1 MTDYQ
6 AGMSLPL
13 DGCSSMPAVVVHSV
27 LVYHALTKL
36 MTKFATHSMSLKS
49 FCLAAA
55 LAVLAGCGESGAPG
69 AGAGSAVPGAAATHA
84 YRPMGLAAG
93 DAQLFAA
100 AAAGDGARIME
111 AVEAGADINA
121 TDALK
126 RSALFIAAFHQQ
138 ATAASLLIEA
148 GCSIDAR
155 DLNGMAPLHGAV
167 VVGAIDVA
175 GILIAKGANINLAD
189 ASGHT
194 PLHLAAATGQVA
206 MAKLLLQNGANPR
219 LRTVGGLTPADLA
232 TNSGHSATAAAIR
245 SRQAAP
251 VRATEPKVGAGATA
265 TEAPVPRGG

>member
-1 MTDYQ
+1 MPI
-6 AGMSLPL
+6 GR
-13 DGCSSMPAVVVHSV
+13 SSRPAVLVHSV
-27 LVYHALTKL
+27 LVYHAPTMR

-49 FCLAAA
+49 FCLAAL

-69 AGAGSAVPGAAATHA
+69 AGVAPGAAATYA
-84 YRPMGLAAG
+84 YRPMGLAAS
-93 DAQLFAA
+93 DAQLFVA
-100 AAAGDGARIME
+100 AAAGDGARIMD

-148 GCSIDAR
+148 GCSIDAL
-155 DLNGMAPLHGAV
+155 DLNGMAALHGAV

-175 GILIAKGANINLAD
+175 GMLITKAANINLAD

-194 PLHLAAATGQVA
+194 PLHLAAATGQMA
-206 MAKLLLQNGANPR
+206 MAKLLLKNGANPQ
-219 LRTVGGLTPADLA
+219 LRTLSGLTPADLA
-232 TNSGHSATAAAIR
+232 AKNGHSATAAAIR
-245 SRQAAP
+245 PRPAAP
-251 VRATEPKVGAGATA
+251 VRMTEPKVGAGATA

>member
-1 MTDYQ
+1 M
-6 AGMSLPL
+6 
-13 DGCSSMPAVVVHSV
+13 
-27 LVYHALTKL
+27 LVYHPQTTP
-36 MTKFATHSMSLKS
+36 MTQFSTQSMSLKS

-100 AAAGDGARIME
+100 AAVGDGARIME

-167 VVGAIDVA
+167 VVGAIDGGNTVT
-175 GILIAKGANINLAD
+175 KGANTNLAD

-194 PLHLAAATGQVA
+194 PLHLAAATGQMA

-245 SRQAAP
+245 SRQVAP
-251 VRATEPKVGAGATA
+251 VRATDPKVGAGATA